1 MQIERVIVG
10 VKTLGPG
17 NRLAIWVNGCHRRCP
32 GCVSPRLRRFRVDHE
47 RDVKQLL
54 GMLDLSGVDGVTV
67 SGGEPFEQPD
77 GIVEIAEFCKGRGID
92 DILVYSGYTLEQLRA
107 RRDKSTDDALAAISV
122 LIDGEYVAE
131 LDDGEDNLA
140 GSRNQRVIF
149 LDERVRPT
157 YEKYRKR
164 ERKMQQ
170 FRTDDK
176 AIAVG
181 IPDPEFIRSFKYD
194 K

>member
-122 LIDGEYVAE
+122 LITAFPIMGPPLMTFPVSSGMPPAASI
-131 LDDGEDNLA
+131 NLEI
-140 GSRNQRVIF
+140 GVPMRQR
-149 LDERVRPT
+149 
-157 YEKYRKR
+157 
-164 ERKMQQ
+164 
-170 FRTDDK
+170 
-176 AIAVG
+176 
-181 IPDPEFIRSFKYD
+181 
-194 K
+194 